1 MLSFNRYFGNI
12 SVATKWLVSVVLAL
26 IQDALI
32 TRTGVIMSQSV
43 YNLFVADFLTK
54 RSPQLVNTSTSSL
67 SSAKTASSG
76 QLSSPAPAAAAPR
89 VTALLDI
96 LAIQNSH
103 HAVSAAASQE
113 SASLFRLKSTWR
125 ELWVLLRLVL
135 TVYLFV
141 MSPLRWGFYANALDP
156 SLAADYIVDVVF
168 AADLCFRVFRF
179 HRIQARSGSQSS
191 RLLFNAADILS
202 SVVESDVLSLATSL
216 VATVPWDI
224 LAIFLSNWRTVFW
237 IRMLKL
243 GHVSLIGESLAY
255 INQHGRLMPKWKSL
269 VDPILPTVFWLV
281 VTLVASAH
289 LFACG
294 LWLLGSKNFS
304 SADPES
310 ASAAVAWFTSGNRIY
325 SPVSS
330 LGDRYLVSLYFVLYT
345 LITVLGCLCP
355 PNQSINQSINQ
366 STCVQL
372 GYGDLAPKWQSEA
385 MLLMVCVFRCQI
397 KAQLLIV
404 GGAGGDVHRLVH
416 HWFDGRLPVPV
427 ASCQSCATHTEPP
440 TDAAARQHDGD
451 RGGCQAHC
459 SACAFLLSAALAQ
472 HARLRLEPAVA
483 PAAAA
488 TPPVSSRFESDCARP
503 ALAQEPP
510 RDSQRRHRGHRVA
523 LRLPAAD
530 RPRVCSVSRCRQQ

>member
-1 MLSFNRYFGNI
+1 MQFDIQQDQNSESESQFSLEESSMLSFNRYFGNI

-32 TRTGVIMSQSV
+32 TRTGVILSQSV
-43 YNLFVADFLTK
+43 FNLFVADYLTK

-156 SLAADYIVDVVF
+156 SLAADYIVDVFF

-202 SVVESDVLSLATSL
+202 SVLESDVLSLATSL

-294 LWLLGSKNFS
+294 LWLLGSNNFS
-304 SADPES
+304 SADPQS

-355 PNQSINQSINQ
+355 PAQSIN
-366 STCVQL
+366 
-372 GYGDLAPKWQSEA
+372 P
-385 MLLMVCVFRCQI
+385 
-397 KAQLLIV
+397 
-404 GGAGGDVHRLVH
+404 
-416 HWFDGRLPVPV
+416 
-427 ASCQSCATHTEPP
+427 
-440 TDAAARQHDGD
+440 
-451 RGGCQAHC
+451 
-459 SACAFLLSAALAQ
+459 
-472 HARLRLEPAVA
+472 
-483 PAAAA
+483 
-488 TPPVSSRFESDCARP
+488 
-503 ALAQEPP
+503 
-510 RDSQRRHRGHRVA
+510 
-523 LRLPAAD
+523 
-530 RPRVCSVSRCRQQ
+530 